1 MLRKFVLAARAKAA
15 PPIDVYDA
23 ATMMAITP
31 LSERSIAGGGEPQ
44 VVPDFTSGR
53 WLRRAPDF
61 ALSELA

>member
-1 MLRKFVLAARAKAA
+1 
-15 PPIDVYDA
+15 
-23 ATMMAITP
+23 MAITP